1 MPHTARSESYGPIQ
15 CLTLWMHI
23 SSLVAAARV
32 QSWLRICRNMFKVKI
47 AGRFCTFADVA
58 NAIYGNFPLLCLPSL
73 LPPPRLS
80 PSSEARL
87 QLGYKRSVR
96 SSSDPFKRAVYC
108 LLARCDV
115 SDNHPQVCLKTDDY
129 MWLKVCVLSQEHT
142 PHHVVSSLPTAVPG
156 AV

>member
-1 MPHTARSESYGPIQ
+1 
-15 CLTLWMHI
+15 MHI
-23 SSLVAAARV
+23 SSLIATAHV
-32 QSWLRICRNMFKVKI
+32 QSWPHICRSMFKVKI
-47 AGRFCTFADVA
+47 AGTCRFGYLLILQIPYMETSPF
-58 NAIYGNFPLLCLPSL
+58 LCLPSL
-73 LPPPRLS
+73 LPPSRLS

-129 MWLKVCVLSQEHT
+129 MWLKVCVLSREHT
-142 PHHVVSSLPTAVPG
+142 PLHVVSSLPTAVPG